1 MHLKIISVTP
11 KYKDLGYQVTFQLFR
26 LPKFP
31 HSSSATLK
39 DSKETWLFTAIDF
52 AETLLKD
59 DLVMIIKVF
68 KIIEV
73 VIKSNSQKINPKS
86 QQPMQLTL
94 LKAYSIVN
102 LSDLFFENRMK
113 DGKPLE
119 PSDIRFF

>member
-1 MHLKIISVTP
+1 M
-11 KYKDLGYQVTFQLFR
+11 TFQLFK

-31 HSSSATLK
+31 HSSSATLR
-39 DSKETWLFTAIDF
+39 DAKETWLFTAIDF

-68 KIIEV
+68 KVNAV

-94 LKAYSIVN
+94 LKAYSLIN